1 MGREGVGGSDRKMED
16 QVWCGVVSSC
26 AAVRNNTAN
35 GGILA
40 LFFQCVC
47 VCVCGCVWCVEE
59 VVDGVEANIEKFET
73 IQTWLILDTTCS
85 AMGSENTTPEHIKT
99 I

>member
-1 MGREGVGGSDRKMED
+1 MCVG
-16 QVWCGVVSSC
+16 
-26 AAVRNNTAN
+26 
-35 GGILA
+35 
-40 LFFQCVC
+40 VC
-47 VCVCGCVWCVEE
+47 VCVCVWCVEE